1 MNHKDFIKN
10 YLPGLTRGVYAVRLL
25 LKVAPTYI
33 AALSICNILSGILT
47 SIELLLSQN
56 FLNSLTVFLSG
67 YITML
72 GAYFLWTCLTLG
84 HLPLGIS
91 ILIAI
96 VCVACF
102 AVLIQ
107 MSTIR
112 PLLRKPDW
120 QMSPWILTLGIQI
133 LLQNLALQVWGE
145 LYQNVPY
152 FWNTVLK
159 PLNLFTIS
167 GQRVIILAGTGGV
180 ILALMFITKKTR
192 LGRAIVATSQ
202 DGTYAQMMGI
212 NTKQIYLITYVISAV
227 LAGIAGI
234 LLCPLYSVNPW
245 MGATVQTKGMVVCIL
260 GGLGNVEGAILAGI
274 LMGILESGAVSV
286 IGSEWRDAIAYL
298 FLILVLYVRPAGLF
312 SRQKEG

>member
-1 MNHKDFIKN
+1 MSVSYWIEIIMSGVVSGTS
-10 YLPGLTRGVYAVRLL
+10 YALIGAGLSLIWGT
-25 LKVAPTYI
+25 LKMVNLAHGEFY
-33 AALSICNILSGILT
+33 
-47 SIELLLSQN
+47 
-56 FLNSLTVFLSG
+56 
-67 YITML
+67 ML

-180 ILALMFITKKTR
+180 ILALMYITKKTR

-245 MGATVQTKGMVVCIL
+245 MGATVQTKGMVVFNL
-260 GGLGNVEGAILAGI
+260 GGL
-274 LMGILESGAVSV
+274 
-286 IGSEWRDAIAYL
+286 
-298 FLILVLYVRPAGLF
+298 
-312 SRQKEG
+312 

>member
-1 MNHKDFIKN
+1 MSVSYWIEIIMSGVVSGTS
-10 YLPGLTRGVYAVRLL
+10 YALIGAGLSLIWGT
-25 LKVAPTYI
+25 LKMVNLAHGEY
-33 AALSICNILSGILT
+33 
-47 SIELLLSQN
+47 
-56 FLNSLTVFLSG
+56 
-67 YITML
+67 YML

-159 PLNLFTIS
+159 PLNLFTIP
-167 GQRVIILAGTGGV
+167 
-180 ILALMFITKKTR
+180 
-192 LGRAIVATSQ
+192 
-202 DGTYAQMMGI
+202 D
-212 NTKQIYLITYVISAV
+212 
-227 LAGIAGI
+227 
-234 LLCPLYSVNPW
+234 SV
-245 MGATVQTKGMVVCIL
+245 
-260 GGLGNVEGAILAGI
+260 
-274 LMGILESGAVSV
+274 
-286 IGSEWRDAIAYL
+286 
-298 FLILVLYVRPAGLF
+298 
-312 SRQKEG
+312 

>member
-1 MNHKDFIKN
+1 MSVSYWIEIIMSGVVSGTS
-10 YLPGLTRGVYAVRLL
+10 YALIGAGLSLIWGT
-25 LKVAPTYI
+25 LKMVNLAHGEY
-33 AALSICNILSGILT
+33 
-47 SIELLLSQN
+47 
-56 FLNSLTVFLSG
+56 
-67 YITML
+67 YML

-212 NTKQIYLITYVISAV
+212 NTKQIYLITCNQCSSGRYRRNPVVPALFRQS
-227 LAGIAGI
+227 LDGSHRSDKGHGR
-234 LLCPLYSVNPW
+234 LYLGRPW
-245 MGATVQTKGMVVCIL
+245 KCGRRYSCRYSYGHT
-260 GGLGNVEGAILAGI
+260 
-274 LMGILESGAVSV
+274 
-286 IGSEWRDAIAYL
+286 
-298 FLILVLYVRPAGLF
+298 
-312 SRQKEG
+312 

>member
-1 MNHKDFIKN
+1 MSVSYWIEIIMSGVVSGTS
-10 YLPGLTRGVYAVRLL
+10 YALIGAGLSLIWGT
-25 LKVAPTYI
+25 LKMVNLAHGEFY
-33 AALSICNILSGILT
+33 
-47 SIELLLSQN
+47 
-56 FLNSLTVFLSG
+56 
-67 YITML
+67 ML
-72 GAYFLWTCLTLG
+72 GAYFLWTCFTLG